1 MGLDQAMIVAGIGCR
16 KGASAREIGAA
27 ISAALARAGLRRDA
41 LTLIAAPAMKGGESG
56 IAAAATDL
64 GVPLVLV
71 PQADLEAA
79 SPRAATRSARVV
91 ALMGVPSAAEAAA
104 LAAGGPAAR
113 LLAPRI
119 AVGPATCALA
129 QSDTYGG
136 QQN

>member
-1 MGLDQAMIVAGIGCR
+1 MGVDQTMIVAGIGCR

-27 ISAALARAGLRRDA
+27 ISAALSRAGLRAEVLDVV
-41 LTLIAAPAMKGGESG
+41 AAPAMKNSEPG
-56 IAAAATDL
+56 IAAAAHDL

-71 PQADLEAA
+71 PQTELEAA
-79 SPRAATRSARVV
+79 GARTLTRSERVV

-113 LLAPRI
+113 LLAPRT

-129 QSDTYGG
+129 TSE
-136 QQN
+136 NKP